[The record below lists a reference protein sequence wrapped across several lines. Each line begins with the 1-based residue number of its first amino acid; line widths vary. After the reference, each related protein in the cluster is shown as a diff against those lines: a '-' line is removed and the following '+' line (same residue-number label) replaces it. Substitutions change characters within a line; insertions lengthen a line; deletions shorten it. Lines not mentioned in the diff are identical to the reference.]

1 MEVRA
6 RGSINP
12 CQLENLRQ
20 GGVVKKKKNCRAYLY
35 EWVSLC
41 MYTISTAR
49 QPWDPCESLPPFP
62 QVSPGLAMPARK
74 GLLPADPASPP
85 PRLPLCEKSR
95 IPPAEMR
102 KKNTTRSISFV
113 ASTISISP
121 SLHSRSLRER
131 FIAAISLPANEL
143 RIANAFL
150 PFISLF
156 PFGSACRIVHNKY
169 HGKIN
174 KLCKVIRNH

>member
-20 GGVVKKKKNCRAYLY
+20 GGVVNKKKKRKKKRKNSAGLICTS
-35 EWVSLC
+35 ECHCVC
-41 MYTISTAR
+41 MLD
-49 QPWDPCESLPPFP
+49 QPRVNPETLGRVYHLLLATFPC
-62 QVSPGLAMPARK
+62 LATPARK

-102 KKNTTRSISFV
+102 KKNTTRSVSFV
-113 ASTISISP
+113 ASTISISLSP
-121 SLHSRSLRER
+121 SAGIHYASASSPPLVCWRTSLESPTRFCHSYYCSHLGTLVAR
-131 FIAAISLPANEL
+131 
-143 RIANAFL
+143 
-150 PFISLF
+150 
-156 PFGSACRIVHNKY
+156 NKDR
-169 HGKIN
+169 
-174 KLCKVIRNH
+174 VR

>member
-20 GGVVKKKKNCRAYLY
+20 GGIVKKKKKNTAGHICTSECHCVCILY
-35 EWVSLC
+35 QSRVNPETLARV
-41 MYTISTAR
+41 YTTFSPIF
-49 QPWDPCESLPPFP
+49 PC
-62 QVSPGLAMPARK
+62 LATPARK

-95 IPPAEMR
+95 IPPAEMK

-113 ASTISISP
+113 ASTIC
-121 SLHSRSLRER
+121 
-131 FIAAISLPANEL
+131 ISLSPLAGIHYASASSPPLVCRRTSLESPTRFCHSYHCSHL
-143 RIANAFL
+143 GALVAS
-150 PFISLF
+150 FII
-156 PFGSACRIVHNKY
+156 SATAR
-169 HGKIN
+169 
-174 KLCKVIRNH
+174 